1 MAFRWENGKWER
13 IIQST
18 SLYLRSVQNRNR
30 FWFSRLPD
38 LDGLCQFNR
47 KKWLLRKVFRIN
59 YTCKLLYI
67 LNEKDLPKDQID
79 LVVCGCFSHSVWSLA
94 IDYQAHLSL
103 GFSRQE
109 YWNGLPFP
117 PPGDLPN
124 PEIKPASPSLAG
136 RFFTTEPPGKSR

>member
-1 MAFRWENGKWER
+1 MALGWEDGKWEG

-18 SLYLRSVQNRNR
+18 SLYSRSVQNRNG

-38 LDGLCQFNR
+38 LDGLCQFSR

-67 LNEKDLPKDQID
+67 VNEKDLPKDQID
-79 LVVCGCFSHSVWSLA
+79 LVVCCCFSRSVLSLA
-94 IDYQAHLSL
+94 IALQAHLSL

-109 YWNGLPFP
+109 YWNRLPFP

-136 RFFTTEPPGKSR
+136 RFFTPEPPGKSR